1 MPSHTDNTYGTVV
14 GIANASATQP
24 PVEVL
29 SPDHDTTATK
39 VTFIPTGA
47 AADFN
52 IYFVVNGTLT
62 TLACHVFDASGC
74 TTTASL
80 DVPANSRLAVISE
93 LAHYRDARGDI
104 RDGRP
109 AP

>member
-1 MPSHTDNTYGTVV
+1 MPSPTDNTYGTVV
-14 GIANASATQP
+14 GIANASATLT

-47 AADFN
+47 AAGFN

-62 TLACHVFDASGC
+62 ALACHVFDASGC
-74 TTTASL
+74 TNTASV
-80 DVPANSRLAVISE
+80 DVPANSTLAVISSF
-93 LAHYRDARGDI
+93 ATTAGGDMLVTV
-104 RDGRP
+104 DLH
-109 AP
+109 

>member
-1 MPSHTDNTYGTVV
+1 MPSPTDNTYGTVV

-62 TLACHVFDASGC
+62 NLACHVFNASGC
-74 TTTASL
+74 TATASVS
-80 DVPANSRLAVISE
+80 VPANSTLAIISST
-93 LAHYRDARGDI
+93 ATPAGGDI
-104 RDGRP
+104 LVTVDLH
-109 AP
+109 